1 MAGVTL
7 TGESLTIEQVVD
19 VARRGA
25 KLSLGEPA
33 LQRMAESRKV
43 VDDLVEREALVYGVT
58 TGFGEFANIRVS
70 AAKAEELQR
79 NLIRS
84 HAAGVG
90 EPLPG
95 DVVRGMMAIR
105 ANGLAKGYSGIRPET
120 VRLLTEMV
128 NQGVLPVVPSRG
140 SVGSSGDLAP
150 LSHLGLAMMGE
161 GECVLDGKAMD
172 AKDALK
178 KAGLRPATFGAK
190 EGLALVNGTC
200 MMASFGALLV
210 HDAMRLLGD
219 AQLAGAMSLEALR
232 GTDQA
237 FRPEIGLVRPHAGQ
251 VLVAKNL
258 WNLTRGS
265 EIMQSHRDPVHKVQ
279 DAYTLRCMPQVL
291 GATMDALAWVRGVV
305 ETELNAATDNPL
317 IFTAKAR
324 QRLLGERAAAEQGDR
339 AALDGAH
346 VLSCGNFH
354 GQHLAIALD
363 LLAIAVA
370 ELADISERRIARL
383 VDPKLSGME
392 AFLTRSGGL
401 NSGFMVAQYTAAALV
416 SENKILC
423 HPASVDNIPTSANQ
437 EDHNSMGSVAALK
450 GWQVLDHARK
460 VIAIEYLCAAQGLDF
475 NKPLKPGTGALA
487 AYKAIRAKVPTLDQ
501 DRPLA
506 PDFDKVVA
514 LMVGGDI
521 LAAAET
527 AGVRLA

>member
-7 TGESLTIEQVVD
+7 TGESLTVD
-19 VARRGA
+19 QLVEVARRGR
-25 KLSLGEPA
+25 KLSLGQPA
-33 LQRMAESRKV
+33 AQRMAESRKV
-43 VDDLVEREALVYGVT
+43 VDDLVEKEALVYGVT
-58 TGFGEFANIRVS
+58 TGFGEFASIRVS

-79 NLIRS
+79 NLMRS

-90 EPLPG
+90 VPLPP
-95 DVVRGMMAIR
+95 DVVRGMMTMR
-105 ANGLAKGYSGIRPET
+105 ANTLAKGYSGIRPDT
-120 VRLLTEMV
+120 VRLLMEMV
-128 NQGVLPVVPSRG
+128 NQDVLPVVPSRG

-150 LSHLGLAMMGE
+150 LAHLGLAMMGE
-161 GECVLDGKAMD
+161 GECVLAGKTMD
-172 AKDALK
+172 AKEALK
-178 KAGLRPATFGAK
+178 KAGLRPVVFGAK

-210 HDAMRLLGD
+210 HDATRLLQD
-219 AQLAGAMSLEALR
+219 AQVAGAMSLEALR

-251 VLVAKNL
+251 ILVAKNL

-265 EIMQSHRDPVHKVQ
+265 EIMQSHKDPVHKVQ
-279 DAYTLRCMPQVL
+279 DAYTLRCMPQVF
-291 GATMDALAWVRGVV
+291 GATMDALGWIRGVV
-305 ETELNAATDNPL
+305 ATELNSATDNPL

-324 QRLLGERAAAEQGDR
+324 RRLLGEDASQQAERAVGE
-339 AALDGAH
+339 GAH
-346 VLSCGNFH
+346 VLSDGNFH

-450 GWQVLDHARK
+450 GWQVLDHARM

-475 NKPLKPGTGALA
+475 NKPLKPGAGAWA
-487 AYKAIRAKVPTLDQ
+487 AYKAIRAKVPTLEQ

-514 LMVGGDI
+514 MMRDGAVLGAV
-521 LAAAET
+521 EK